1 MKDELGGNIMKE
13 LVGLKAKT
21 HRYYKKITKIGYKHL
36 SLKKKNY
43 LEKNKIDGKSLI
55 ENPKE
60 SQITTKIRK

>member
-36 SLKKKNY
+36 SLKKKK
-43 LEKNKIDGKSLI
+43 LS
-55 ENPKE
+55 
-60 SQITTKIRK
+60 